1 MKPAVFLDRDGVLV
15 QGRIDQGVLAAP
27 QDVSDLRLA
36 PDAPEAVRRLRAAGF
51 VLVMATNQPDV
62 ARGKTD
68 RTTVEQINTHVE
80 AALGLDDVRCCFHD
94 DADDCPCRKPRPGLL
109 VEAAADLD
117 LDLSRSWMIGDRWVD
132 IAAAH
137 TAGVR
142 SVLVECEYSWQPS
155 AAGSP
160 PAGLEPTACVPSLG
174 DAVTLILE
182 REI

>member
-1 MKPAVFLDRDGVLV
+1 MARARRVGSRHAALVASRVSGPRRAHMKPAVFLDRDGVLV

-80 AALGLDDVRCCFHD
+80 AA
-94 DADDCPCRKPRPGLL
+94 
-109 VEAAADLD
+109 ADLE

-142 SVLVECEYSWQPS
+142 SVLVECDYSWQPS

-160 PAGLEPTACVPSLG
+160 PAGLQPTA
-174 DAVTLILE
+174 
-182 REI
+182 R